1 MAIAQPQ
8 LKAIRALIEE
18 RVEQG
23 GFSGVVLVKQG
34 DTELIHDAHGFAH
47 RGFAVPNST
56 GMRFDTASVAKVFTG
71 ALALHLADLGRI
83 DLDTPVIP
91 FLGIADTP
99 ISHAVTVRHCL
110 NHASGIADDADEEA
124 GEDYELLFVD
134 TPNYSIRNAVDFL
147 PQFIHKEPMFA
158 PGEGV
163 RYNNVGFILAGL
175 VMEKITGLDHR
186 DAVRQYVFDRA
197 GMDAADFLATDEINH
212 NLAEHYKRIEGD
224 DDSVVWR
231 KNIYSYPPVG
241 SPADGATVTALDLDR
256 FIRAVVE
263 GRLLSPQ
270 STALMTTPQVISA
283 TSGDAYGFG
292 MQFRHDDQGTV
303 LGFGKDGINAGVA
316 SIFEYLP
323 ALDTTVVLLA
333 NQDCNVWSLKRQIV
347 TALATPDEQSANDG

>member
-1 MAIAQPQ
+1 MSIAPTRIEAIH
-8 LKAIRALIEE
+8 ALVET

-23 GFSGVVLVKQG
+23 EFSGVVLVKQG
-34 DTELIHDAHGFAH
+34 DAELVHEAHGFAH
-47 RGFAVPNST
+47 RGFAVPNTTS
-56 GMRFDTASVAKVFTG
+56 MRFDTASVAKVFTG
-71 ALALHLADLGRI
+71 ALALHLADLGRL

-91 FLGIADTP
+91 FLGITDTP

-134 TPNYSIRNAVDFL
+134 KPNYAIRTAIDFL
-147 PQFIHKEPMFA
+147 PQFIHKPPVFA
-158 PGEGV
+158 PGTGV

-175 VMEKITGLDHR
+175 VMERITGLDHR

-197 GMDAADFLATDEINH
+197 GMDTADFLATDEINH
-212 NLAEHYKRIEGD
+212 NLAEHYKRIESD
-224 DDSVVWR
+224 DGAISWR

-256 FIRAVVE
+256 FIRAVVN
-263 GRLLSPQ
+263 GQLLDPA
-270 STALMTTPQVISA
+270 STALITTPQAISA
-283 TSGDAYGFG
+283 TTGDAYSFG
-292 MQFRHDDQGTV
+292 MQFTRADDGTV

-323 ALDTTVVLLA
+323 ALDTTVVVLA

-347 TALATPDEQSANDG
+347 AALETPESAA